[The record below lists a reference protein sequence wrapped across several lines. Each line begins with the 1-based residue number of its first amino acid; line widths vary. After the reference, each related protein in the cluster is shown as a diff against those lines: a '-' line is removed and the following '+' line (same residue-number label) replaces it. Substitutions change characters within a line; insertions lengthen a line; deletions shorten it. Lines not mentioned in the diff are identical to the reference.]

1 RFSTQAGLS
10 FKGEAPDG
18 EVEDYAVS
26 LEAVSDLGLVLLKQA
41 DPVAVGA
48 NEVYTIIVS
57 NAGPA
62 TATGVSVLDPLP
74 PGLTFVSA
82 TSSRGGCAPS
92 AGTVLCA
99 LGALDAGASA
109 TVLLTVIPG
118 LEGTLTNR
126 ATTAANEADLD
137 PSNNVAVATV
147 TVLVPPQITSQ
158 PQGLAVTNGAAATFS
173 VGALGTNLRYQWRK
187 DGTALT
193 GATNAVLTI
202 TNVQP
207 A

>member
-1 RFSTQAGLS
+1 
-10 FKGEAPDG
+10 
-18 EVEDYAVS
+18 
-26 LEAVSDLGLVLLKQA
+26 
-41 DPVAVGA
+41 
-48 NEVYTIIVS
+48 
-57 NAGPA
+57 
-62 TATGVSVLDPLP
+62 
-74 PGLTFVSA
+74 
-82 TSSRGGCAPS
+82 
-92 AGTVLCA
+92 
-99 LGALDAGASA
+99 A

-207 A
+207 ANEGAYTVVLTNEVGSVTSSPAALSVLLPVAITVPPQN